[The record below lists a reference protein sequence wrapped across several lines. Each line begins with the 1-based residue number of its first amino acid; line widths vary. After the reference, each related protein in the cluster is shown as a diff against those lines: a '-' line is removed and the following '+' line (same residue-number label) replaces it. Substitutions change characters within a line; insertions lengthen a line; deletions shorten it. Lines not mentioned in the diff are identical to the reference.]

1 MIKAI
6 LIDIDDTL
14 LDFGKSADKAIEICF
29 AKHGLPF
36 SEITTETFH
45 KINDGLWKQI
55 ERKELTKTEMYGL
68 RWPTILEALGLT
80 LEGVDLETE
89 FRSTLS
95 GIAIPVEGAYG
106 MLDYLFE
113 KYPLYA
119 ATNSSYAHQFKR
131 MTESRMLKYFKKM
144 FVSETVGALK
154 PAKEFFDFCLK
165 EIGGVAPN
173 EVVIIGDSLTSDIK
187 GGRDYGL
194 TTVWFS
200 PDGKSHGDVAPDYTV
215 QRLEEIKSIL

>member
-29 AKHGLPF
+29 AKHALPF
-36 SEITTETFH
+36 SEHTTETFH
-45 KINDGLWKQI
+45 RINDGLWKQI

-68 RWPTILEALGLT
+68 RWPSVINELGLT

-95 GIAIPVEGAYG
+95 GIAIPVDGAYG
-106 MLDYLFE
+106 LLDYLSA

-119 ATNSSYAHQFKR
+119 ASNSSYAHQFKR

-144 FVSETVGALK
+144 FVSENVGALK
-154 PAKEFFDFCLK
+154 PAKEFFEYCLK
-165 EIGGVAPN
+165 EIGDVAPN
-173 EVVIIGDSLTSDIK
+173 EVAIIGDSLTSDIK

-194 TTVWFS
+194 TTIWFS
-200 PDGKSHGDVAPDYTV
+200 PDNNPPGDIVPDYTV
-215 QRLEEIKSIL
+215 HKLEEIKNIL